1 MIHFIRQMQ
10 SFSHLEIIDVSW
22 KRLVEFTRKKEGDL
36 DALIDAHQQYLQRIE
51 KKVLFASTKSAREVH
66 RVERGPVGLD

>member
-10 SFSHLEIIDVSW
+10 SFSHLEVIDVSW

-36 DALIDAHQQYLQRIE
+36 DALIEAHQTYLERIE
-51 KKVLFASTKSAREVH
+51 KKVLLISSKSGREV
-66 RVERGPVGLD
+66 